1 MADTDLA
8 IIGTEH
14 GIFVTEDIHAS
25 SPIWMQQDSMMGT
38 VPVFQLQQQIVSK
51 TADTVYLINGNEI
64 IIVPYP
70 GTDNYGV
77 IYTATF
83 GRGLLRSNVFQKPVG
98 LEEIY
103 NNQNSKILDLT
114 IYPNPVTN
122 YATIKLEAF
131 VNSDAEIFV
140 YDLAGRKILSI
151 TKNVIRGMNEFDLDL
166 SGLNNGT
173 YIVQVVIGS
182 DIYSQKFIAN

>member
-1 MADTDLA
+1 
-8 IIGTEH
+8 
-14 GIFVTEDIHAS
+14 
-25 SPIWMQQDSMMGT
+25 MGS
-38 VPVFQLQQQIVSK
+38 VQVFQLQQQIVSK
-51 TADTVYLINGNEI
+51 TADTVILINGNEI
-64 IIVPYP
+64 IKIPFP

-77 IYTATF
+77 IYAATF
-83 GRGLLRSNVFQKPVG
+83 GRGLLRCNVFQKTVG

-103 NNQNSKILDLT
+103 NNQNTNILDLI
-114 IYPNPVTN
+114 IYPNPVTT

-131 VNSDAEIFV
+131 INSTADIFV
-140 YDLAGRKILSI
+140 YDLAGRKVLS
-151 TKNVIRGMNEFDLDL
+151 TTNNVKRGMNEFDLDV